1 MNIVL
6 HNITKK
12 YEDKTVLNIKH
23 LEFKAG
29 MVTGVIGPNG
39 SGKSTLMKIIAG
51 LDKEYT
57 GLLHIDGQEINKGI
71 CKNMTLVFQKPY
83 LINTD
88 VYNNIAYPLKIRGIS
103 NIDIKMKTERMIELL
118 QLKEIMKQ
126 NARTLSG
133 GEMQRVAL
141 ARAIVFEPKLLLLDE
156 PTSNIDPKTMQ
167 LMENAIKYINQ
178 SCNTTVILVTHN
190 IRQLQRVCSHAVFMQ
205 EGKVVEQDLVK
216 NVLDNLNEDYVGDF
230 LEQELLHKSR
240 KEV

>member
-1 MNIVL
+1 MNISL

-12 YEDKTVLNIKH
+12 FGDKTILNIDQ
-23 LEFKAG
+23 LDFKAG
-29 MVTGVIGPNG
+29 MITGIIGPNG

-57 GLLHIDGQEINKGI
+57 GLLHIDGQEMNKEI

-83 LINTD
+83 LINMD
-88 VYNNIAYPLKIRGIS
+88 VYNNIAYPLKIRGLS
-103 NIDIKMKTERMIELL
+103 QVEIKYKTDKMIELL

-126 NARTLSG
+126 NARSLSG
-133 GEMQRVAL
+133 GEMQKVAL

-178 SCNTTVILVTHN
+178 CCNTTVVLVTHN
-190 IRQLQRVCSHAVFMQ
+190 IRQLQRVCSQAVFMLD
-205 EGKVVEQDLVK
+205 GKVVEQGLVK
-216 NVLDNLNEDYVGDF
+216 DVLNKLNEDFIGDF
-230 LEQELLHKSR
+230 LEPELYVK
-240 KEV
+240 

>member
-12 YEDKTVLNIKH
+12 YGDKTVLNIEH

-29 MVTGVIGPNG
+29 IVTGVIGPNG

-57 GLLHIDGQEINKGI
+57 GTLHMVGQEINKEI
-71 CKNMTLVFQKPY
+71 CKDMTLVFQKPY

>member
-1 MNIVL
+1 MNIAL

-12 YEDKTVLNIKH
+12 YGDKTVLNIDQ

-29 MVTGVIGPNG
+29 MMTGVIGPNG

-57 GLLHIDGQEINKGI
+57 GQINITGQEINQEI

-88 VYNNIAYPLKIRGIS
+88 VYNNIAYPLKIRGLSKIE
-103 NIDIKMKTERMIELL
+103 IKNKVEKMIELL

-141 ARAIVFEPKLLLLDE
+141 ARAMVFEPKILLLDE
-156 PTSNIDPKTMQ
+156 PTSNIDPKTIQ
-167 LMENAIKYINQ
+167 LMENAIKYINER
-178 SCNTTVILVTHN
+178 CNTTVVLVTHN
-190 IRQLQRVCSHAVFMQ
+190 IRQLQRVCNQAVFMQ
-205 EGKVVEQDLVK
+205 EGKVAEQGFVK
-216 NVLDNLNEDYVGDF
+216 DVLNKLNEDFIGDF
-230 LEQELLHKSR
+230 LEQELYLQ
-240 KEV
+240 

>member
-1 MNIVL
+1 MNISL

-12 YEDKTVLNIKH
+12 FGDKIILNIDQ

-29 MVTGVIGPNG
+29 MITGIIGPNG

-57 GLLHIDGQEINKGI
+57 GLLHIDGQEMNKEI

-83 LINTD
+83 LINMD
-88 VYNNIAYPLKIRGIS
+88 VYNNIAYPLKIRGLSQIE
-103 NIDIKMKTERMIELL
+103 IKNKTDKMIELL

-126 NARTLSG
+126 NARSLSG
-133 GEMQRVAL
+133 GEMQKVAL

-178 SCNTTVILVTHN
+178 CCNTTVVLVTHN
-190 IRQLQRVCSHAVFMQ
+190 IRQLQRVCSQAVFMLD
-205 EGKVVEQDLVK
+205 GKVVEQDLVK
-216 NVLDNLNEDYVGDF
+216 NVLNKLNEDFIGDF
-230 LEQELLHKSR
+230 LESELYVK
-240 KEV
+240 

>member
-1 MNIVL
+1 MNISL
-6 HNITKK
+6 HHITKK
-12 YEDKTVLNIKH
+12 FADKTVLNIEQ
-23 LEFKAG
+23 LELNAG
-29 MVTGVIGPNG
+29 MVTGIIGPNG

-57 GLLHIDGQEINKGI
+57 GLLHIEGQEINQEI
-71 CKNMTLVFQKPY
+71 SKNMTLVFQKPY

-103 NIDIKMKTERMIELL
+103 KVEIKNKTEKMIELL
-118 QLKEIMKQ
+118 QLKEIIQQ

-133 GEMQRVAL
+133 GEMQKVAL

-178 SCNTTVILVTHN
+178 SCNTTVVLVTHN

-205 EGKVVEQDLVK
+205 EGKVAEQDFVK
-216 NVLDNLNEDYVGDF
+216 NVLNKLNEDFIGDF
-230 LEQELLHKSR
+230 LEQELY
-240 KEV
+240 V

>member
-1 MNIVL
+1 MNISL

-12 YEDKTVLNIKH
+12 FGDKTILNIDQQD
-23 LEFKAG
+23 FIAG
-29 MVTGVIGPNG
+29 MITGIIGPNG

-57 GLLHIDGQEINKGI
+57 GLLHIDGQEMNKEI

-83 LINTD
+83 LINMD
-88 VYNNIAYPLKIRGIS
+88 VYNNIAYPLKIRGLSQIE
-103 NIDIKMKTERMIELL
+103 IKNKTDKMIELL

-126 NARTLSG
+126 NARSLSG
-133 GEMQRVAL
+133 GEMQKVAL

-178 SCNTTVILVTHN
+178 CCNTTVILVTHN
-190 IRQLQRVCSHAVFMQ
+190 IRQLQRVCSQAVFMLD
-205 EGKVVEQDLVK
+205 GKVVEQGLVK
-216 NVLDNLNEDYVGDF
+216 DVLIKLNEDFIGDF
-230 LEQELLHKSR
+230 LEPELYVK
-240 KEV
+240 

>member
-1 MNIVL
+1 MNITL
-6 HNITKK
+6 HNITKIFG
-12 YEDKTVLNIKH
+12 DKTVLRIDQ

-29 MVTGVIGPNG
+29 TVTGIIGSNG

-57 GLLHIDGQEINKGI
+57 GLLHIGEQEVNQEI

-88 VYNNIAYPLKIRGIS
+88 VYNNIAYPLKIRGVSKIEIS
-103 NIDIKMKTERMIELL
+103 RKIEKMSELL

-133 GEMQRVAL
+133 GEMQKVAL

-178 SCNTTVILVTHN
+178 CFNTTVILVTHN
-190 IRQLQRVCSHAVFMQ
+190 IRQLQRICCQAVFMQ
-205 EGKVVEQDLVK
+205 EGKVAEQGIVK
-216 NVLDNLNEDYVGDF
+216 DVLNKLNEDFIGDF
-230 LEQELLHKSR
+230 LEQELPI
-240 KEV
+240 

>member
-1 MNIVL
+1 MNISL
-6 HNITKK
+6 HNIIKK
-12 YEDKTVLNIKH
+12 FGDKTILNIDQ

-29 MVTGVIGPNG
+29 MITGIIGPNG

-57 GLLHIDGQEINKGI
+57 GLLYIDGQEMNKEI

-88 VYNNIAYPLKIRGIS
+88 VYNNIAYPLKIRGLSQIE
-103 NIDIKMKTERMIELL
+103 IKNKTDKMIELL

-126 NARTLSG
+126 NARSLSG
-133 GEMQRVAL
+133 GEMQKVAL

-178 SCNTTVILVTHN
+178 HCNTTVVLVTHN
-190 IRQLQRVCSHAVFMQ
+190 IRQLQRVCSQAVFMLD
-205 EGKVVEQDLVK
+205 GKVVEQDLVI
-216 NVLDNLNEDYVGDF
+216 NVLNKLNEGFIGDF
-230 LEQELLHKSR
+230 LESELYVK
-240 KEV
+240 

>member
-1 MNIVL
+1 MNISL

-12 YEDKTVLNIKH
+12 YGDKTVLNIEQ
-23 LEFKAG
+23 LEFNAG
-29 MVTGVIGPNG
+29 MVTGIIGPNG

-51 LDKEYT
+51 LDTEFT
-57 GLLHIDGQEINKGI
+57 GSLHIEGQEINQKI

-88 VYNNIAYPLKIRGIS
+88 VYNNIAYPLKIRGMS
-103 NIDIKMKTERMIELL
+103 KLEIKNKVEKMIELL

-126 NARTLSG
+126 NAITLSG
-133 GEMQRVAL
+133 GEMQKVAM

-178 SCNTTVILVTHN
+178 SCNTTVVLVTHN
-190 IRQLQRVCSHAVFMQ
+190 IRQLQRVCSEAVFMQ
-205 EGKVVEQDLVK
+205 EGKVAEHDVVK
-216 NVLDNLNEDYVGDF
+216 NVLNKLNEDFIGDF
-230 LEQELLHKSR
+230 LEQELY
-240 KEV
+240 V

>member
-1 MNIVL
+1 MNISL

-12 YEDKTVLNIKH
+12 FGDKTILNIDQ
-23 LEFKAG
+23 LDFKAG
-29 MVTGVIGPNG
+29 MITGIIGPNG

-57 GLLHIDGQEINKGI
+57 GLLYIEGQEMNKEI

-88 VYNNIAYPLKIRGIS
+88 VYNNIAYPLKIRGLS
-103 NIDIKMKTERMIELL
+103 QVEIKNKTDKMIELL

-126 NARTLSG
+126 NARSLSG
-133 GEMQRVAL
+133 GEMQKVAL

-178 SCNTTVILVTHN
+178 HCNTTVVLVTHN
-190 IRQLQRVCSHAVFMQ
+190 IRQLQRVCSQAVFMLD
-205 EGKVVEQDLVK
+205 GKVVEQDLVK
-216 NVLDNLNEDYVGDF
+216 NILNKLNEDFIGDF
-230 LEQELLHKSR
+230 LESELYVK
-240 KEV
+240 